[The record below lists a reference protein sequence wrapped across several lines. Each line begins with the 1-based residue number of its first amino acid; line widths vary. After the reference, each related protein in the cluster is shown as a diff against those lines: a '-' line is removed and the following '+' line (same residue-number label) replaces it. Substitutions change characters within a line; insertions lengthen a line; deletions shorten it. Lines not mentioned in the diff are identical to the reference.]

1 MSDIHDWQAQ
11 QFADECQRFREVIE
25 ALEIAE
31 KSGTPHEVVL
41 ILARECGAGEFYAKH
56 TT

>member
-1 MSDIHDWQAQ
+1 MNDEWQAEQ
-11 QFADECQRFREVIE
+11 WRDECERLRAVVE

-41 ILARECGAGEFYAKH
+41 LLASECGAGETYRKH

>member
-1 MSDIHDWQAQ
+1 MSDMDNWQAA
-11 QFADECQRFREVIE
+11 QFADECQRLREVME

-41 ILARECGAGEFYAKH
+41 TLARECGAGEFYAKH